1 MVALVS
7 LCQFEIVASVVRKGA
22 RGLLKQLHFI
32 DDKIAFFHIP
42 ALEIDTEVDGLMVL
56 RGITFSLSTLSFVVH
71 GIEVAIK
78 LTEDIELAIST
89 NKVEVKL
96 FRSITISDCFAN
108 LKGGE
113 FEMTFGKLEGNTGV
127 SNRKQ
132 VLMEDSPLLK
142 AASGNGDRRTLHSF
156 QSRACKLKMA
166 EKLSD
171 GSVPENFSVREDLKN
186 IEKMNPSRD
195 EATGRY
201 SEMIEFIKETSSIHG
216 ASQYAESISK
226 ESHGRGR
233 ALSLDDNDAVR
244 AELCSQLHG
253 KPSTPHPP
261 SRSIKVTTIQNL
273 VPPYIRR
280 LLHRLPMLLRLL
292 LNPIAYFHPVRITAI
307 SAAASGSWINDTL
320 LTKVLHTGLSTDGE
334 ISTLQSRVSAWLSDA
349 NFVVELG
356 GITCQTQ
363 VPFLPSYDIIGQLR
377 SEDVMA
383 YRTLPRQTDL
393 KQVVR
398 FGGADACFGIP
409 SFLLPH
415 HEHILPPIPSASHKA
430 NLSENIE
437 QAKGVPKEIEA
448 EHDLEQA
455 EKDEAN
461 VKLSVHARL
470 PACFDQELLD
480 WVAALVKAT
489 KVIEMEKSE
498 SIMDDEV
505 HGVREFGKALRGGL
519 KEGVKKVVVDGVIN
533 EKWIARVCLSFLSP
547 NLMMLI
553 AKLQADG
560 RQDHKKS
567 QNGSR

>member
-226 ESHGRGR
+226 
-233 ALSLDDNDAVR
+233 
-244 AELCSQLHG
+244 
-253 KPSTPHPP
+253 
-261 SRSIKVTTIQNL
+261 
-273 VPPYIRR
+273 
-280 LLHRLPMLLRLL
+280 
-292 LNPIAYFHPVRITAI
+292 
-307 SAAASGSWINDTL
+307 
-320 LTKVLHTGLSTDGE
+320 
-334 ISTLQSRVSAWLSDA
+334 
-349 NFVVELG
+349 
-356 GITCQTQ
+356 
-363 VPFLPSYDIIGQLR
+363 
-377 SEDVMA
+377 
-383 YRTLPRQTDL
+383 
-393 KQVVR
+393 
-398 FGGADACFGIP
+398 
-409 SFLLPH
+409 
-415 HEHILPPIPSASHKA
+415 
-430 NLSENIE
+430 
-437 QAKGVPKEIEA
+437 
-448 EHDLEQA
+448 
-455 EKDEAN
+455 
-461 VKLSVHARL
+461 
-470 PACFDQELLD
+470 
-480 WVAALVKAT
+480 
-489 KVIEMEKSE
+489 
-498 SIMDDEV
+498 
-505 HGVREFGKALRGGL
+505 
-519 KEGVKKVVVDGVIN
+519 
-533 EKWIARVCLSFLSP
+533 
-547 NLMMLI
+547 
-553 AKLQADG
+553 
-560 RQDHKKS
+560 
-567 QNGSR
+567 